1 MFGWAAL
8 ILRSQT
14 GRWYKFAAT
23 RPAGLGRA
31 NRREDAECPWLNPEL
46 VAQIESVQWTEG
58 DHRRHPRWVAL
69 RDDKDLKEAGRG
81 PRRKS
86 NEPMLNH
93 SPLQGSLPVEVFY
106 GYVMRAFEIQRQ
118 QSR

>member
-1 MFGWAAL
+1 MNLPQRDRRGW
-8 ILRSQT
+8 
-14 GRWYKFAAT
+14 G
-23 RPAGLGRA
+23 GA

-58 DHRRHPRWVAL
+58 DHRRHPTWVAL

-93 SPLQGSLPVEVFY
+93 SPLQGSLPVEIFY
-106 GYVMRAFEIQRQ
+106 GYVMRRLKHSDKHTDEARK
-118 QSR
+118 